1 MCVCAII
8 FFYSHPH
15 LPPFFSLSI
24 FADFSLTFLMFFP
37 SFLSYLFSC
46 FSPLFLFSPS
56 ILSSF
61 PSISTIVCICHTMSC
76 HNFHMVAPISIAFH
90 FVPTTDHSVTLSIH
104 FLLPS
109 LHSDSLLESNQSLED
124 MQRLRNFES
133 HSVLEAALKEPLEE
147 VLKFLQV

>member
-8 FFYSHPH
+8 FFYSHPR
-15 LPPFFSLSI
+15 LLPFFSLSI
-24 FADFSLTFLMFFP
+24 FADFSVTFLMFFP
-37 SFLSYLFSC
+37 LFSLISSLVFLLSFYFLLPYFPHFRQFPPSSVFVIPC
-46 FSPLFLFSPS
+46 HVTIFIWLPLSQLHS
-56 ILSSF
+56 L
-61 PSISTIVCICHTMSC
+61 
-76 HNFHMVAPISIAFH
+76 